1 MKKNKNADEQNK
13 EIKLIIDVSR
23 AIDHF
28 EKTVNNEINKQTIQ
42 LWYDFKIVFN
52 NLIYMYIYF
61 RIVYVVI

>member
-1 MKKNKNADEQNK
+1 LKKNKNADEQNK